1 MVTIEEI
8 RNDMMLNE
16 LNECLDK
23 CKKCSAY
30 ITIKQVTISLKG
42 EIGYTDIS
50 EMTIDVEALPNIYNG
65 VIFLR
70 LITYGEDDTELKKI
84 YSFWETLL
92 ERSTELAR
100 QNRKNDY
107 IMTVDLVKLENE
119 DTVEATAYT
128 MSYRMPNRVYPE
140 YPEYGSLMLEFDSG
154 NMRFEKA
161 SINMVEV
168 NDELDYAEEVD
179 KQNARQEQ
187 VSSEP
192 LDEDMPSESSDF
204 IDNGDYLP

>member
-1 MVTIEEI
+1 
-8 RNDMMLNE
+8 
-16 LNECLDK
+16 
-23 CKKCSAY
+23 
-30 ITIKQVTISLKG
+30 
-42 EIGYTDIS
+42 
-50 EMTIDVEALPNIYNG
+50 
-65 VIFLR
+65 
-70 LITYGEDDTELKKI
+70 
-84 YSFWETLL
+84 
-92 ERSTELAR
+92 
-100 QNRKNDY
+100 
-107 IMTVDLVKLENE
+107 
-119 DTVEATAYT
+119 

-140 YPEYGSLMLEFDSG
+140 YPEYGALMLEFDSG

-187 VSSEP
+187 ASSEP